1 MLQDTDPA
9 AAASLTYKQVEQR
22 KKRAAMAAAEVQYEA
37 LQALLME
44 QLGIKE
50 SDIVEA
56 PDVPAPPAAPGAG
69 TGVAFLRGGAPGK
82 AGAAPAAAKKAPPAA
97 AAPAAKG
104 RK

>member
-50 SDIVEA
+50 GDIVEA
-56 PDVPAPPAAPGAG
+56 PDVPAPPAAGAG
-69 TGVAFLRGGAPGK
+69 AGLAFLRGGAPGK